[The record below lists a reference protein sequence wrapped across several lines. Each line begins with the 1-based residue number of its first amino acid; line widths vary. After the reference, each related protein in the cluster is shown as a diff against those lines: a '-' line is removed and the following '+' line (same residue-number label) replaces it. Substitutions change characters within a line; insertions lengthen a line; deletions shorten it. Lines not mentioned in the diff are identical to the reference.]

1 MKFRKEMLTLYAVT
15 ERSDGADLYRQV
27 EEAIKGG
34 VTMIQLREKELG
46 EDDFIE
52 EAICM
57 KKICEKYK
65 VPLIIN
71 DNLEVA
77 LKSKADGIH
86 VGISDMPVWEIRKKA
101 GKDFIVGATAK
112 TTGQAVAAADDGADY
127 LGVGAVF
134 PSPTKKDAIRITK
147 DQLRHITESVE
158 IPAVAIGGINLENAE
173 ELTGCGIS
181 GIAVVSAVFSAE
193 DSQDAARRLKE
204 KAERICGY
212 ESSIVHC
219 RK

>member
-1 MKFRKEMLTLYAVT
+1 MKFRKDMLTLYAVT
-15 ERSDGADLYRQV
+15 ERSDRADLGWQV

-34 VTMIQLREKELG
+34 VTMVQLREKELP
-46 EDDFIE
+46 EDAFVE
-52 EAICM
+52 EAVYI

-65 VPLIIN
+65 VPFIIN

-86 VGISDMPVWEIRKKA
+86 VGISDMPVQEIRKKA
-101 GKDFIVGATAK
+101 GENFIIGATAK
-112 TTGQAVAAADDGADY
+112 TIEQAVKAEAEGADY

-147 DQLRHITESVE
+147 EQLKQITGAVK
-158 IPAVAIGGINLENAE
+158 IPAVAIGGIHLGNAE
-173 ELTGCGIS
+173 ELTECGIC

-193 DSQDAARRLKE
+193 DSQDAARKLKE

>member
-1 MKFRKEMLTLYAVT
+1 MKFRKDMLTLYAVT